1 MEAWRIEGL
10 ESKFESSLMIE
21 SKRGERPLE
30 LCVNWDAMARVASSE
45 LSKQFDKYWIVVTSL
60 AQVSCDIG
68 RDIMDESPWVF
79 VVVEVGWLRQLV
91 IVFDRESVSTGVAT
105 KIA

>member
-1 MEAWRIEGL
+1 M
-10 ESKFESSLMIE
+10 
-21 SKRGERPLE
+21 
-30 LCVNWDAMARVASSE
+30 
-45 LSKQFDKYWIVVTSL
+45 SL

-91 IVFDRESVSTGVAT
+91 IVFDRESVSTGVVT